1 MSEQNFGKNL
11 KDLRTGGNKF
21 GKKYSQK
28 DVSIATGIS
37 RSLISEYENQIKEP
51 TLSAIIKIAEFFD
64 VSLDELCL

>member
-1 MSEQNFGKNL
+1 MTNQKFGINLKNL
-11 KDLRTGGNKF
+11 RLGGNKL

-28 DVSIATGIS
+28 DISVVTGIS

-51 TLSAIIKIAEFFD
+51 TLSVIIKLAEFFD